1 MGSEKENLVAQEET
15 AQADDRLPPYEE
27 ASAAG
32 PSCHLE
38 SASNSDAPPPPPPP
52 PVEKSG
58 AQSAG
63 PTVASPFDFP
73 PQEAPPSYPS
83 QKPIQ
88 KPIAIPQ
95 TRPEAAA
102 PFLQAYA
109 PSLLGRGIPADR
121 WVSFLDTLSAFLAA
135 KVSERAIAH
144 AADLSREIL
153 HVGGDVPKKLGRD
166 VAAHAKS
173 VGRGIVDSARKGSV
187 IGAAAGLVGGAISI
201 PVRAALSAVDAT
213 LRLPGSAL
221 AATSRRPLAPRERA
235 DAYVAVAGQGWLSP
249 RGLEARLLDTRQLGE
264 LLGVPASRLV
274 GAARGTEYGT
284 AAGRTGAL
292 ATYIGELE
300 VLAPSEMLE
309 IADGTLW
316 LVVTEK
322 NGHS

>member
-1 MGSEKENLVAQEET
+1 MGSQKENLVAQEET
-15 AQADDRLPPYEE
+15 VPADDRLPPYEE

-32 PSCHLE
+32 PSRYAE
-38 SASNSDAPPPPPPP
+38 STSTSSAPLPPP
-52 PVEKSG
+52 PVEQSG
-58 AQSAG
+58 ALSAG

-73 PQEAPPSYPS
+73 PQDAPPSYSS

-109 PSLLGRGIPADR
+109 PSLLSRGIPADR
-121 WVSFLDTLSAFLAA
+121 WLSFLDTLSAFLAA
-135 KVSERAIAH
+135 TVSKRAIAH
-144 AADLSREIL
+144 AADVSREML
-153 HVGGDVPKKLGRD
+153 HVSSEAPRRLGRD

-173 VGRGIVDSARKGSV
+173 VGRGIADSARKGNV
-187 IGAAAGLVGGAISI
+187 VGAAAGLVAGAVTIS
-201 PVRAALSAVDAT
+201 VNAALGAAGAAV
-213 LRLPGSAL
+213 RLPGSAL

-235 DAYVAVAGQGWLSP
+235 DAYVTVAGRDWLSP

-274 GAARGTEYGT
+274 GAARGAECGT
-284 AAGRTGAL
+284 AAGRLGAL
-292 ATYIGELE
+292 ATYIGELQ
-300 VLAPSEMLE
+300 VLVSSEALE
-309 IADGTLW
+309 IGDRTLW

-322 NGHS
+322 NGDP

>member
-1 MGSEKENLVAQEET
+1 MGSKKEKLVAQEET
-15 AQADDRLPPYEE
+15 VQGDDRLPPYEE

-32 PSCHLE
+32 PSRYAE
-38 SASNSDAPPPPPPP
+38 TSNSGAPPPPP

-58 AQSAG
+58 AQAAG

-73 PQEAPPSYPS
+73 SQEVPPSYTS

-95 TRPEAAA
+95 TQPEAAA

-109 PSLLGRGIPADR
+109 PSLLSRGIPADR
-121 WVSFLDTLSAFLAA
+121 WLSFLNTLSAFLAA
-135 KVSERAIAH
+135 TVSERAIAH
-144 AADLSREIL
+144 AADVSREIL
-153 HVGGDVPKKLGRD
+153 HVGGDVPRKLGRD

-173 VGRGIVDSARKGSV
+173 VGRGITDSARKGSV
-187 IGAAAGLVGGAISI
+187 LGVAAGLVAGAVRI
-201 PVRAALSAVDAT
+201 PVNAALGAAGAA

-235 DAYVAVAGQGWLSP
+235 DAYVAVAGRDWLSP
-249 RGLEARLLDTRQLGE
+249 RGLEARLLDSRQLGE

-274 GAARGTEYGT
+274 GAARGAEYGT
-284 AAGRTGAL
+284 AARRLGAL
-292 ATYIGELE
+292 VTYIGELE
-300 VLAPSEMLE
+300 VLVSSEALE
-309 IADGTLW
+309 IGDGTLW

-322 NGHS
+322 DGNP

>member
-1 MGSEKENLVAQEET
+1 MGSKKENLVAQEE
-15 AQADDRLPPYEE
+15 AVQADDRPPPYEE

-32 PSCHLE
+32 PSRYAE
-38 SASNSDAPPPPPPP
+38 STSNSGAPPPPPP
-52 PVEKSG
+52 PVEESG

-109 PSLLGRGIPADR
+109 PSLLSRGIPADR
-121 WVSFLDTLSAFLAA
+121 WLSFLDTLSAFLAA
-135 KVSERAIAH
+135 TVSERAIAH
-144 AADLSREIL
+144 AADVSREIL
-153 HVGGDVPKKLGRD
+153 HVGGDVPRKLGRD

-173 VGRGIVDSARKGSV
+173 VSRGIADSVRKGSV
-187 IGAAAGLVGGAISI
+187 LGAAAGLVAGAVTI
-201 PVRAALSAVDAT
+201 PVNAALGAT
-213 LRLPGSAL
+213 GAALRLPGSAL

-235 DAYVAVAGQGWLSP
+235 DAYVVLAGRDWLNP

-274 GAARGTEYGT
+274 GTARGAEYGPAAARL
-284 AAGRTGAL
+284 GAL
-292 ATYIGELE
+292 ATYISELE
-300 VLAPSEMLE
+300 VQVSSEALE
-309 IADGTLW
+309 IGNGTLW

-322 NGHS
+322 NGDP